1 MLHGTVLEILMYAL
15 YTVPL
20 KPLVIIFPGGFNLK
34 VCSEWK
40 NTGFEAE
47 FYLRL
52 APLTCLANGEAV
64 QTAKQY

>member
-1 MLHGTVLEILMYAL
+1 VLHGTVLEIDMYAL
-15 YTVPL
+15 YTAAF
-20 KPLVIIFPGGFNLK
+20 KPLVTIFPGGFNLK

-40 NTGFEAE
+40 KTGFEAG